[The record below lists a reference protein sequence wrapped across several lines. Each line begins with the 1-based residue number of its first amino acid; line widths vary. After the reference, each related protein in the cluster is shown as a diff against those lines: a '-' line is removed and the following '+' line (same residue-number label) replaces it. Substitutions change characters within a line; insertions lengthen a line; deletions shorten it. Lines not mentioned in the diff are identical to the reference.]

1 MNIGATLGVLLAS
14 VFGLPVML
22 TAAWGYAAVFGS
34 ATNTLLAPILI
45 GLEVFD
51 PEQAVPFAIICIIAF
66 VCNGNRTIYGKQRVS
81 QMLDYGKKL
90 QDSTEKYGKKLQD
103 STEKYGK
110 KLQYGAKKHGKKLQS
125 VLYIPGKMLQYYI
138 SECDR
143 SIETLRRNGVTGNVK
158 EGCISKTFG
167 LENGEE

>member
-103 STEKYGK
+103 
-110 KLQYGAKKHGKKLQS
+110 GAKKHGKKLQS